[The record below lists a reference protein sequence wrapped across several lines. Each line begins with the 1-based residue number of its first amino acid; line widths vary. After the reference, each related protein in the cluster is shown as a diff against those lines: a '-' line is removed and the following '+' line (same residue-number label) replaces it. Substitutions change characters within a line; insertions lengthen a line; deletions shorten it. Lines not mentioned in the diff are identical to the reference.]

1 MIEVGFLY
9 YCWQSRGGAGGG
21 FDEADVL
28 LTPIQRSVS
37 VFGVDWVLCVV
48 VLCSG
53 GGRGLQL
60 HPPNSGNEGQR
71 KIHGCSVK
79 PFNIEIYL

>member
-28 LTPIQRSVS
+28 LTTEV
-37 VFGVDWVLCVV
+37 GVGVGCVV

-53 GGRGLQL
+53 GAGSLQL

>member
-28 LTPIQRSVS
+28 LTTEV
-37 VFGVDWVLCVV
+37 GVGVGCVV

-53 GGRGLQL
+53 GAGSLAPASSILRTL
-60 HPPNSGNEGQR
+60 EMKDKER
-71 KIHGCSVK
+71 YTDAV
-79 PFNIEIYL
+79 